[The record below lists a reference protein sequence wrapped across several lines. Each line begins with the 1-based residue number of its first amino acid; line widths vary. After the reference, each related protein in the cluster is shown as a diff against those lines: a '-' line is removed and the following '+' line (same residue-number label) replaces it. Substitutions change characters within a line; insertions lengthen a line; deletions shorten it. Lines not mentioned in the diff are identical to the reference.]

1 MRGALVGGYRGYQQ
15 VGKRAGGDLWSTDGI
30 TEIRL
35 RVASAVVLFHA
46 CPFLHV
52 RMIALAP
59 RSAIA
64 SWQPL
69 AAYTPVATDDDER
82 RSHLTPVRNRNGPQH
97 FLAAAST
104 AVSSCLRRPWCERDH
119 SDVQER
125 ASVEKHDGRGH
136 PQPDFGDAVGAPQ
149 VAACPLPPLLVAPV
163 STDQRPS
170 HSTGIVRNSNNS
182 PALPCIPLF
191 GRLIACHGRNS
202 NSCPLVKTARYRI
215 FSFRWHGKHSKPY
228 EI

>member
-1 MRGALVGGYRGYQQ
+1 M
-15 VGKRAGGDLWSTDGI
+15 
-30 TEIRL
+30 
-35 RVASAVVLFHA
+35 
-46 CPFLHV
+46 
-52 RMIALAP
+52 
-59 RSAIA
+59 
-64 SWQPL
+64 
-69 AAYTPVATDDDER
+69 
-82 RSHLTPVRNRNGPQH
+82 
-97 FLAAAST
+97 
-104 AVSSCLRRPWCERDH
+104 
-119 SDVQER
+119 
-125 ASVEKHDGRGH
+125 EKHDGRGH

-149 VAACPLPPLLVAPV
+149 VAACPLPHLLVAPV

-215 FSFRWHGKHSKPY
+215 FSFRWHGKYSKPY